1 MSRSGPNPLR
11 FVAALVALAAIGAAA
26 FWWAWPAARR
36 AGIAEVVDS
45 IAGPVVVPAEYRSII
60 KAAAK
65 LCPEIPPRVF
75 AAQIAAE
82 SGWDPRARS
91 GAGAQGIAQFMPKVW
106 EQYGIDANDDGVA
119 SVWDPTDAIHSASL
133 LNCVNRGLV
142 KEVAGKRLE
151 NTLAAYNAGFN
162 AVRKYDGVPPF
173 PETEAYVKRILSIS
187 KTIEF

>member
-1 MSRSGPNPLR
+1 MSRSGPNPLS